1 MKKLT
6 NKTWR
11 AKFLADAERVPLPE
25 TALPASVAPYD
36 CGNDG
41 NFPSPPRCISRKR
54 VWLLCALLALLTAGA
69 VTVGIL
75 LIPSQPKLRPL
86 AEALPNW
93 SQAFRVMLPY
103 DDYPAVSLDSLNAAP
118 VYRFDSIASPKSVA
132 EQLEKAFLLSGGDV
146 GSEDAVYSYASS
158 SSYSYGEN
166 ASMSVSNI
174 DIWRLSIRWDAGQD
188 CFLTGASWESC
199 FQSEESLEHA
209 LRDFAGRH
217 YSLLGCGK
225 EPDIQREVQTDED
238 GRVLSGRFTLAGPE
252 HFRES
257 DAIKKILLYS
267 DFPLSGGTVFSFHR
281 LENSSSLNVSHIGSK
296 ALKRCGDYT
305 MISPEE
311 AQRRV
316 RKGDYIVDFRLED
329 SAKPEAGD
337 PLTHIWLFYT
347 VDADGFYRPYYKLR
361 FRSTPSAERLQSLQE
376 SFEKEMEGNDY
387 SSEELEQERRRF
399 LELHCTYDVIT
410 EALED
415 RWLLPPAS
423 SSAS

>member
-1 MKKLT
+1 M
-6 NKTWR
+6 
-11 AKFLADAERVPLPE
+11 
-25 TALPASVAPYD
+25 
-36 CGNDG
+36 
-41 NFPSPPRCISRKR
+41 
-54 VWLLCALLALLTAGA
+54 
-69 VTVGIL
+69 
-75 LIPSQPKLRPL
+75 
-86 AEALPNW
+86 
-93 SQAFRVMLPY
+93 
-103 DDYPAVSLDSLNAAP
+103 
-118 VYRFDSIASPKSVA
+118 
-132 EQLEKAFLLSGGDV
+132 
-146 GSEDAVYSYASS
+146 
-158 SSYSYGEN
+158 
-166 ASMSVSNI
+166 
-174 DIWRLSIRWDAGQD
+174 
-188 CFLTGASWESC
+188 
-199 FQSEESLEHA
+199 
-209 LRDFAGRH
+209 
-217 YSLLGCGK
+217 
-225 EPDIQREVQTDED
+225 
-238 GRVLSGRFTLAGPE
+238 
-252 HFRES
+252 
-257 DAIKKILLYS
+257 
-267 DFPLSGGTVFSFHR
+267 SGGTVFSFHR